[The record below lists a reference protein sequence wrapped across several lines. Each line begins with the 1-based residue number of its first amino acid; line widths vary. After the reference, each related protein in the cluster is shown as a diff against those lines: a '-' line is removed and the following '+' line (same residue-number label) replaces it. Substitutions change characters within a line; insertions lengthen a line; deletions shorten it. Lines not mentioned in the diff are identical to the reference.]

1 MIEALRADGLKAP
14 IATTNLWGKNALF
27 SLPALTDGDVIDVHA
42 YGTGEAL
49 SADPRY
55 LPNFLSWAAA
65 AHVHGKPLTITE
77 WSVPYP
83 ELDRFT
89 TPLYMASIASL
100 QGWDVPML
108 YNYSQVA
115 IERPGPQEGKHRINV
130 WSTYYDPAVTG
141 VMPAAAL
148 AFRRGHISP
157 ARTTPMP

>member
-1 MIEALRADGLKAP
+1 MIDELRADGLKAP
-14 IATTNLWGKNALF
+14 IATTNLWGQNVLF
-27 SLPALTDGDVIDVHA
+27 SLACADRRRCHRRARLRRRGSPFRRPPVPAQSLS
-42 YGTGEAL
+42 YGRGRPRSRQAAL
-49 SADPRY
+49 
-55 LPNFLSWAAA
+55 
-65 AHVHGKPLTITE
+65 ITE

-100 QGWDVPML
+100 QGWDAPML
-108 YNYSQVA
+108 YNYSQVG
-115 IERPGPQEGKHRINV
+115 IERPGLQEGQHRIDL

-157 ARTTPMP
+157 AQQRML